1 MLEVGGRYDVGPTTI
16 LRPYVAAGASFLP
29 DNTITLSGNVGGAP
43 FYGVIQGPSVIAN
56 VEAGL
61 QFYEVK
67 GWEMKMDYRLSAA
80 SAFLSQSLGLRVAKH
95 F

>member
-1 MLEVGGRYDVGPTTI
+1 
-16 LRPYVAAGASFLP
+16 
-29 DNTITLSGNVGGAP
+29 
-43 FYGVIQGPSVIAN
+43 

-67 GWEMKMDYRLSAA
+67 GWEMKMEYLLSAA
-80 SAFLSQSLGLRVAKH
+80 DSYLDQSFGLRAAKH